1 MTTVMVATLGGHIS
15 ELVQLDDRLSA
26 DDRIWV
32 APRCPQTEDL
42 LADRRVEWVPE
53 VGERDHLG
61 VLRAAS
67 DARRLY
73 RRFGVDRVISTG
85 SAIALGY
92 LPVAAAMG
100 IDAHYIECST
110 RIETYS
116 VTGRLLARVP
126 GVRCWSQYGVPGSGF
141 ARIGGVYDRYRI
153 QHRLTRSGIDRVVV
167 TVGTTDW
174 DFRRLIERLVTVI
187 PAGVEVLW
195 QTGASTVDHLEIDAH
210 AMVPESQLRQAMIE
224 ADVVVGHAGTGT
236 LALTLECG
244 RSPVLVPRRAGEREQ
259 IDDHQ
264 IELARWASAQGLAV
278 WAEADQVTYDDLVEA
293 ASRDVVVAPA
303 PALSLV

>member
-1 MTTVMVATLGGHIS
+1 MTTVMVATLGGHIF
-15 ELVQLDDRLSA
+15 ELVQLAERLAA

-53 VGERDHLG
+53 VKERDHLG
-61 VLRAAS
+61 VLRAAR

-73 RRFGVDRVISTG
+73 RRLDVDRVISTG

-110 RIETYS
+110 RIETNS

-126 GVRCWSQYGVPGSGF
+126 GVRCWRQYGTPRPGF
-141 ARIGGVYDRYRI
+141 PRLGGVYDRYQVR
-153 QHRLTRSGIDRVVV
+153 HRLTPAVIRRVVV

-174 DFRRLIERLVTVI
+174 DFRRLIDRLVAVI
-187 PAGVEVLW
+187 PPEAEVLW
-195 QTGASTVDHLEIDAH
+195 QTGASTVGHLDIEAH
-210 AMVPESQLRQAMIE
+210 TMVPESRLRRAMNA
-224 ADVVVGHAGTGT
+224 ADVVIGHAGTGT

-244 RSPVLVPRRAGEREQ
+244 RSPVLVPRRAGFGEQ

-264 IELARWASAQGLAV
+264 IELAQWASAQGLAV
-278 WAEADQVTYDDLVEA
+278 WAEADEVTLDDLVEA
-293 ASRDVVVAPA
+293 ASRDVAVAPV
-303 PALSLV
+303 PALSLT